1 MAVLAGRDEA
11 AQERQPQHDL
21 LQVVGAGRHVDAE
34 GPPERVGEGQEGGGE
49 QGDDQEAVLQP
60 AHGPADRGRGRR
72 GEGAFDRARAPLGRH
87 FPAAAPRCFRYS
99 SR

>member
-1 MAVLAGRDEA
+1 MPALAGRDEA

-21 LQVVGAGRHVDAE
+21 LQVVGAGGHVDAE
-34 GPPERVGEGQEGGGE
+34 GPAQGVGQGKKRRCE

-60 AHGPADRGRGRR
+60 AQRPAGRGRGRR
-72 GEGAFDRARAPLGRH
+72 GEGAFGRAPLGRH
-87 FPAAAPRCFRYS
+87 FPAAAPRCFRNS